1 LNNDGRDD
9 VVATSLYDNSLSYS
23 LAAGDGSLAPAQPLA
38 LTSPTGALVAD
49 LNGDGK
55 RDIVGSTDFGTEPA
69 LFLGNGDGTFASPQS
84 WGGSGEA
91 LAGAGDFNSDGQPDL
106 FAWETAGFLALNVYL
121 NRSTPSFI
129 VSRTGVLSPS
139 ATVGT
144 MASGGGVSV
153 TNRGPGFLK
162 PSVSFAGPDASDFSI
177 AEGDCGQRP
186 LLVGA
191 TCSVSLSFH
200 PSSPGTKTLEYTV
213 TPLRGSPRTGTITAT
228 ALASA
233 SAGGGGITPVTTPR
247 PPQKRCVVPRLAG
260 LTLSRAKRKLAAAH
274 CRLGRVTRR
283 HGRRLVVIRQKLRPR
298 SRRAAGTR
306 VALVLGPRRR

>member
-1 LNNDGRDD
+1 
-9 VVATSLYDNSLSYS
+9 
-23 LAAGDGSLAPAQPLA
+23 
-38 LTSPTGALVAD
+38 
-49 LNGDGK
+49 
-55 RDIVGSTDFGTEPA
+55 
-69 LFLGNGDGTFASPQS
+69 
-84 WGGSGEA
+84 
-91 LAGAGDFNSDGQPDL
+91 
-106 FAWETAGFLALNVYL
+106 
-121 NRSTPSFI
+121 
-129 VSRTGVLSPS
+129 
-139 ATVGT
+139 
-144 MASGGGVSV
+144 
-153 TNRGPGFLK
+153 
-162 PSVSFAGPDASDFSI
+162 
-177 AEGDCGQRP
+177 
-186 LLVGA
+186 
-191 TCSVSLSFH
+191 
-200 PSSPGTKTLEYTV
+200 V